1 MNKRQFP
8 IRPCTGVW
16 LLLVLLTL
24 VTYSVGEAGLGGIKV
39 VLLLLAVVLVKG
51 QMVADF
57 FMGLRHAGLR
67 WRILL
72 TVYLLLVISGI
83 ALAYL
88 MCIKPTV

>member
-1 MNKRQFP
+1 MNRRKYS

-39 VLLLLAVVLVKG
+39 VLFLLAVALVKG

-57 FMGLRHAGLR
+57 FMGLRHASLR
-67 WRILL
+67 WRIIL
-72 TVYLLLVISGI
+72 TIYLLLVVSGI

-88 MCIKPTV
+88 MGLK

>member
-1 MNKRQFP
+1 MIKRHNP

-16 LLLVLLTL
+16 LLLMLLTL
-24 VTYSVGEAGLGGIKV
+24 VTYGIGEAGLGGIEV
-39 VLLLLAVVLVKG
+39 VFLLLAMVLIKG

-57 FMGLRHAGLR
+57 FMGLRRVRLR

-72 TVYLLLVISGI
+72 TIYLLLVVSGI

-88 MCIKPTV
+88 MGIK